1 MLVRPGPATRSEH
14 SGSVCG
20 CMSGNGR
27 LHVRKRMFSLSAA
40 ISAAR
45 EVLVQADHNKSHQH
59 DENWGTVVSF
69 VRIGLSG
76 GTFIGAIIFLLW
88 MHAASFR
95 ASKDTAVHGHEL
107 NAENVKVS
115 FSTQD

>member
-1 MLVRPGPATRSEH
+1 
-14 SGSVCG
+14 
-20 CMSGNGR
+20 
-27 LHVRKRMFSLSAA
+27 
-40 ISAAR
+40 
-45 EVLVQADHNKSHQH
+45 VQADHNKSHQH